1 MLREVGRISSLEVF
15 GQICR
20 PLHFSVD
27 RSYLTL
33 VEVVQNS
40 CMDDP
45 FGPVVVLMR
54 KPGVKNKCH

>member
-1 MLREVGRISSLEVF
+1 MLREVGRISSLEIY

-27 RSYLTL
+27 RSYYLTL

-40 CMDDP
+40 CRDDP
-45 FGPVVVLMR
+45 FGPVGCFDEKARV
-54 KPGVKNKCH
+54 